1 MAPYVSCNL
10 VKRSSDY
17 PSGDDNHVSGI
28 IIAGIAVAA
37 AIGVGT
43 AIWLT
48 IRWYRK
54 HSAEKREKRRGSA
67 FVNFTGSGD
76 EKDSLPR
83 CVAGA
88 TLPVKGTFSRDQ
100 LTESVVMPERAVLRP
115 GASRDE
121 IIEHYAAEGKLPRPF
136 APYAPK
142 RSMDTE
148 DAVAEAM
155 KRDSGRPSSTASW
168 LSPGLLAG
176 SRNSRMSVMST
187 SSSLASSNATQ
198 KKVRQIFDPVLP
210 DELVVA
216 LGESLTVVQN
226 YDDGW
231 CIVGRDSMLKPGEV
245 ELGAVPAWCFLKP
258 VKGLRAER
266 PMRVSSLGVTINLD
280 AAPSF
285 EPRDNVMS
293 WSNF

>member
-1 MAPYVSCNL
+1 MAPYVSCRL
-10 VKRSSDY
+10 TARSDD
-17 PSGDDNHVSGI
+17 PTGDDTSLNGI
-28 IIAGIAVAA
+28 AVAGIVVAA
-37 AIGVGT
+37 AIGAG
-43 AIWLT
+43 AALWLAV
-48 IRWYRK
+48 RWYRN
-54 HSAEKREKRRGSA
+54 HSAKKRAQRRGSA
-67 FVNFTGSGD
+67 FVNFTGSGE
-76 EKDSLPR
+76 EKNSLPS
-83 CVAGA
+83 AA
-88 TLPVKGTFSRDQ
+88 SQLPVKGTFSRDQ
-100 LTESVVMPERAVLRP
+100 LNAAGVVMPERAVLRP

-136 APYAPK
+136 APYSPK

-155 KRDSGRPSSTASW
+155 NRDSARPSSTGSW

-176 SRNSRMSVMST
+176 SRSSHMSVMST
-187 SSSLASSNATQ
+187 SSSLSGTTQ
-198 KKVRQIFDPVLP
+198 RKVRQIFDPVLP
-210 DELVVA
+210 DELVVV

-245 ELGAVPAWCFLKP
+245 ELGAVPAWCFMKP

-266 PMRVSSLGVTINLD
+266 PMRVSSLGVTVNVD
-280 AAPSF
+280 AAPSS
-285 EPRDNVMS
+285 EYRDNVMS

>member
-1 MAPYVSCNL
+1 MAPYVSARLTARN
-10 VKRSSDY
+10 DY
-17 PSGDDNHVSGI
+17 PTGEDNSLNGI
-28 IIAGIAVAA
+28 VIAGIVVAA
-37 AIGVGT
+37 AIGVGA

-54 HSAEKREKRRGSA
+54 HSADKREKRRGSA
-67 FVNFTGSGD
+67 FVNYTGTEG
-76 EKDSLPR
+76 EKDSLPS
-83 CVAGA
+83 AGSNP
-88 TLPVKGTFSRDQ
+88 PVKGTFSRDQ
-100 LTESVVMPERAVLRP
+100 LHSGVVMPERAVLRP

-121 IIEHYAAEGKLPRPF
+121 IIEHYTAEGKLPRPF
-136 APYAPK
+136 APFAPK
-142 RSMDTE
+142 PTID
-148 DAVAEAM
+148 AEAAAAADLSAL
-155 KRDSGRPSSTASW
+155 DSGRPSSTASW
-168 LSPGLLAG
+168 LSPGILAG

-187 SSSLASSNATQ
+187 SSSLGGTTQ

-210 DELVVA
+210 DELVVT
-216 LGESLTVVQN
+216 LGQSLTVVQDF
-226 YDDGW
+226 DDGW

-266 PMRVSSLGVTINLD
+266 PMRVSSLGVTVNLD
-280 AAPSF
+280 APPSL